1 MAKSG
6 FNFKQYERWAKNL
19 HVATEE
25 FELFLKQFLLE
36 MAQRCIAK
44 TKKRTPV
51 DTGALRNS
59 WSIGSQKIEL
69 RGTGKFNKKTGHE
82 LVEIDPDKSDVA
94 SILVVGNTMYV
105 EIYNSMEYSLYV
117 EKGHSQEPGR
127 YVPAIGKTL
136 KRDWVEGKF
145 MLTISI
151 DEIRQQIPA
160 RFSKAFKEFIKRYE
174 V

>member
-1 MAKSG
+1 MSKSG
-6 FNFKQYERWAKNL
+6 FDFKQYEKWAKNL

-44 TKKRTPV
+44 TKERTPV

-59 WSIGSQKIEL
+59 WFITDIKIS
-69 RGTGKFNKKTGHE
+69 GK
-82 LVEIDPDKSDVA
+82 
-94 SILVVGNTMYV
+94 TMYV
-105 EIYNSMEYSLYV
+105 EICNPMEYSSYV

-136 KRDWVEGKF
+136 KKDWVEGKF

-151 DEIRQQIPA
+151 DEIRQQIPV

>member
-1 MAKSG
+1 MSKSG
-6 FNFKQYERWAKNL
+6 FDFKQYEKWVKNL

-44 TKKRTPV
+44 TKERTPV

-105 EIYNSMEYSLYV
+105 EIYNPMEYSSYV
-117 EKGHSQEPGR
+117 EYGHTTKNER
-127 YVPAIGKTL
+127 FL
-136 KRDWVEGKF
+136 MGKF